1 MKQIGT
7 PISSTFQGIG
17 CITVFATLSCGLA
30 YKAYYDKDI
39 WAGISSV
46 GCVAITGLVTNNFIA
61 FWSENVADNIIGD
74 IMDYSLGH

>member
-1 MKQIGT
+1 MWFG
-7 PISSTFQGIG
+7 F
-17 CITVFATLSCGLA
+17 
-30 YKAYYDKDI
+30 KAYYDKDI

-46 GCVAITGLVTNNFIA
+46 GCVAITGLVTNNLIA